1 METNAK
7 KMVGKQVVRCL
18 AKGGVEQVVAEV
30 FSAGTK
36 FTFDNLG
43 KSVGFS
49 LTSSG
54 GHEVPKTVSD
64 NLFRHFGEP
73 ALEYIHVGGV
83 RQNSQS
89 FSCEA
94 Q

>member
-49 LTSSG
+49 STSSG
-54 GHEVPKTVSD
+54 GHD

>member
-30 FSAGTK
+30 FSTGTK

-43 KSVGFS
+43 KSWS
-49 LTSSG
+49 CS
-54 GHEVPKTVSD
+54 
-64 NLFRHFGEP
+64 NLF
-73 ALEYIHVGGV
+73 LENPTELLNKGV
-83 RQNSQS
+83 S
-89 FSCEA
+89 FYRNCGAASMGKYNRVIKFY
-94 Q
+94 QLS

>member
-1 METNAK
+1 
-7 KMVGKQVVRCL
+7 MVGKQVVRCL

-30 FSAGTK
+30 FSTGTK

-54 GHEVPKTVSD
+54 GH
-64 NLFRHFGEP
+64 
-73 ALEYIHVGGV
+73 
-83 RQNSQS
+83 
-89 FSCEA
+89 
-94 Q
+94 